1 MIELANEVRKEL
13 EILGNLVP
21 KDKKKLVVPTPQL
34 PISAHMPISAL
45 RLQPWPELV
54 ASDS

>member
-45 RLQPWPELV
+45 RLQPLPELV